1 MDYGNGSEADID
13 CRQAARRVE
22 LQRHQRIVALLP
34 PPDPPFD
41 IETMEP
47 IEVPPHAI
55 WRDDFEEFGLE
66 RWTDGEPD
74 WVAPE
79 LDLGDGRRLVLDA
92 PDPFPEEEWVV
103 SRAN

>member
-1 MDYGNGSEADID
+1 MIRRSE
-13 CRQAARRVE
+13 VE
-22 LQRHQRIVALLP
+22 FFLKLQGLWEGVIALPP

-55 WRDDFEEFGLE
+55 WRDDFDESPPD
-66 RWTDGEPD
+66 RWADAEPI
-74 WVAPE
+74 WEAIE
-79 LDLGDGRRLVLDA
+79 LDLGDGRSLVLDA
-92 PDPFPEEEWVV
+92 SDPFPEEEWVV